1 MDAPTR
7 RELEGLVKYRYLGNT
22 GLLVSRICLGTMT
35 FGNKEWGCD
44 EPMAKQITRAFL
56 DTGGNFI
63 DTADIYSNGV
73 SEQMLKE
80 CLKGVPRDDVVIGT
94 KCWFKMGKSPNAKG
108 LSRKHIMAACEASLA
123 RMGTDYIDLYQ
134 IHGPDP
140 RTPMEET
147 LRALDDLVR
156 HGKVRY
162 PGCSNLYAWQLVKM
176 NATAEKINASRF
188 ASGQYLYNLIVRDI
202 EREILPACASEGMG
216 VICWSPL
223 GSGMLTG
230 KYKPADAPEAGSRIQ
245 LAAVHE
251 LPRYW
256 HERGFRIIEELKKAS
271 SEAGVPQIRL
281 ALAWLLHDR
290 RISAVIVG
298 ARNKDQLTES
308 LRAGDWDI
316 PQPAWERL
324 DKVSGIDFGYPKQWQ
339 DITIPQTFSD
349 HETA

>member
-1 MDAPTR
+1 M
-7 RELEGLVKYRYLGNT
+7 KYRYLGNT

-44 EPMAKQITRAFL
+44 EAMAKQITRAFL
-56 DTGGNFI
+56 DAGGDFI

-80 CLKGVPRDDVVIGT
+80 CLKGVPRDDVVVGT
-94 KCWFKMGKSPNAKG
+94 KCWFKMGKSQNAKG
-108 LSRKHIMAACEASLA
+108 LSRKHILAACDASLA

-134 IHGPDP
+134 VHGPDP

-156 HGKVRY
+156 QGKVRY
-162 PGCSNLYAWQLVKM
+162 AGCSNLYAWQLVKA
-176 NATAEKINASRF
+176 NATADRINAGRF
-188 ASGQYLYNLIVRDI
+188 ASGQYLYNLSARDI

-230 KYKPADAPEAGSRIQ
+230 KYRKADAPEQGSRMQ

-256 HERGFRIIEELKKAS
+256 HERGFNVVEELNRVSA
-271 SEAGVPQIRL
+271 ETGVPQVRL
-281 ALAWLLHDR
+281 ALAWLLHDP

-298 ARNKDQLTES
+298 SRSKAQLTES
-308 LRAGDWDI
+308 LPAGDWDI
-316 PQPAWERL
+316 PQPVWARL
-324 DKVSGIDFGYPKQWQ
+324 NEVSKIDLGYPKQWM
-339 DITIPQTFSD
+339 DITVPATFSD
-349 HETA
+349 HEKA